1 MNEIAK
7 YSSLEDKVIIIT
19 GGASGIGASIVE
31 QFLQQGSKVAFLD
44 KEQDLGNSL
53 IEKLTNFKHTPLFK
67 HCDLTNINQLK
78 KTINEIREEL
88 GLVSILVNNAANDE
102 RHSIESVTEEF
113 WDDRMNVNLKHYFF
127 AIQSVCKDMEK
138 LGDGKIVNIGSF
150 SWMLGQG
157 NMPAYTTAKSAV
169 MGLTRTIARDL
180 GKFNIRVNCVVPGWI
195 ITERQKKLWLSPEI
209 EKEQLEKQCIKRM
222 LVPEDIAKAVL
233 FFASDQS
240 SGCTAQNY
248 VIDGGVVN

>member
-1 MNEIAK
+1 MGI
-7 YSSLEDKVIIIT
+7 SLVD
-19 GGASGIGASIVE
+19 
-31 QFLQQGSKVAFLD
+31 
-44 KEQDLGNSL
+44 
-53 IEKLTNFKHTPLFK
+53 KLTNFKHTPLFK
-67 HCDLTNINQLK
+67 NCDLTNIDYLK

-88 GLVSILVNNAANDE
+88 GLVSILINNAANDE
-102 RHSIESVTEEF
+102 RHSLESVTEEF

-195 ITERQKKLWLSPEI
+195 ITERQRKLWLSPEI
-209 EKEQLEKQCIKRM
+209 EKEQLKKQCIKRM